1 MPIVSKCYS
10 ITDHRWECVSIFDGI
25 QLQLLKRKRE
35 PYLVIIE
42 LHVEMGNASV
52 PLGTTLVY
60 AFKSDVFVPQNHMTI
75 SRIKY
80 YPSSFILKVV
90 TLSRITF

>member
-1 MPIVSKCYS
+1 
-10 ITDHRWECVSIFDGI
+10 
-25 QLQLLKRKRE
+25 
-35 PYLVIIE
+35 
-42 LHVEMGNASV
+42 MGNASV
-52 PLGTTLVY
+52 PSGSTLVY
-60 AFKSDVFVPQNHMTI
+60 AFKSDVFVPQNHMII